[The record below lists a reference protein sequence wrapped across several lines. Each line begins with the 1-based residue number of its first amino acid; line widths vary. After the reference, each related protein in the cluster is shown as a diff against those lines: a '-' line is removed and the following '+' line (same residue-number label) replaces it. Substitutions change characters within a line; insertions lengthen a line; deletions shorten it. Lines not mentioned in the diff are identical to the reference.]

1 MTAVRGRPRRGSVPQ
16 SWPGSPE
23 PLGVTWDG
31 SGVNV
36 AIWSQSATAME
47 LCLFDADD
55 VETRVPLQ
63 ERTGPIWHGYVPG
76 ISPGQRYGLRA
87 DGPWSPEQGDRHN
100 PAKLL
105 VDPYARTVEGE
116 LRLDPAVFA
125 HTTRDPDV
133 RVSVQRFDARDDRD
147 SAPFVPRCV
156 VTSNAFP
163 WGDDRL
169 PRVPWSETVL
179 YEMHVKGFTASH
191 PGVPPEL
198 RGTYAGLAHPAAI
211 EHLTRLGVTSV
222 ELLPIQ
228 AFVSET
234 HLLSRGLTNFWG
246 YNTVGF
252 FAPHADYAAG
262 GHPVPEFKAMV
273 RALHAAG
280 IEVILDVVYNHTAE
294 GGEDG
299 PTLSLRGLDNA
310 AYYRLAADRR
320 YYRDSTGCGNT
331 LDLASAPTLQLVLD
345 SLRYWASEMHV
356 DGFRFDLASSLT
368 RGSAFLE
375 AVGQD
380 PVLRGLKLI
389 AEPWDLE
396 SYDVGGFPWPWAE
409 WNGRYR
415 DAVRDAWHGRAPDLA
430 ELATRLSGS
439 SDLYANRS
447 PQASI
452 NLITVHDGFP
462 LADLVSYDR
471 KHNEANGEDNRDGTD
486 DNRSRNGG
494 VEGPTDDAD
503 VTEARRRLRRAHLAT
518 LLLSAGVPLLLAGD
532 ELGRTQQGNNN
543 AYCQDN
549 ELSWLSWPYD
559 RRDPAGSDPMLPTL
573 VRGLVDLRR
582 RSPVLCRTTFFRGG
596 ESAPGRLADI
606 SWFRPDGREMTSPD
620 WRGART
626 LLAHLSGQDLLAR
639 SPRGQRLVDDSYLL
653 VLHIGSEDVD
663 IVLPGLPWARLYLP
677 LLDTAAEDLGG
688 FPGET
693 GVAASAGTQ
702 LRAQARSLQLLRVV
716 G

>member
-1 MTAVRGRPRRGSVPQ
+1 VRHT
-16 SWPGSPE
+16 WPGLPE

-36 AIWSQSATAME
+36 AVWSNSATAVE
-47 LCLFDADD
+47 FCLFDGEDN
-55 VETRVPLQ
+55 ETPVPLI

-76 ISPGQRYGLRA
+76 VSPGQRYGLRA
-87 DGPWSPEQGDRHN
+87 DGPWDPAAGHRYN

-105 VDPYARTVEGE
+105 MDPYARTIEGD
-116 LRLDPAVFA
+116 LVLDPSVFA
-125 HTTRDPDV
+125 YRGDPVGTRRSDV
-133 RVSVQRFDARDDRD
+133 D
-147 SAPFVPRCV
+147 SAAFVPRCV
-156 VTSNAFP
+156 VVGDAFP

-169 PRVPWSETVL
+169 PRVPWSETVI
-179 YEMHVKGFTASH
+179 YEMHVKGFTAQH

-211 EHLTRLGVTSV
+211 EHLTRLGVTTV
-222 ELLPIQ
+222 ELLPIH

-234 HLLSRGLTNFWG
+234 HLLERGLTNYWG
-246 YNTVGF
+246 YNTLGF
-252 FAPHADYAAG
+252 FAPHTAYAAS
-262 GHPVPEFKAMV
+262 GHPVPEFKALV

-280 IEVILDVVYNHTAE
+280 IEVVLDVVYNHTAE
-294 GGEDG
+294 GGEGG
-299 PTLSLRGLDNA
+299 PSLSLRGLDNA
-310 AYYRLAADRR
+310 AYYRLSPSDRR

-331 LDLASAPTLQLVLD
+331 LDLASAPALQLVLD
-345 SLRYWASEMHV
+345 SLRYWATEMHV
-356 DGFRFDLASSLT
+356 DGFRFDLATSLT
-368 RGSAFLE
+368 RGTAFLE

-396 SYDVGGFPWPWAE
+396 SYEVGGFPWPWAE

-439 SDLYANRS
+439 SDLYASRS
-447 PQASI
+447 PQASV
-452 NLITVHDGFP
+452 NVITVHDGFP
-462 LADLVSYDR
+462 LADLVSYER
-471 KHNEANGEDNRDGTD
+471 KHNEANGEQNRDGSD

-494 VEGPTDDAD
+494 VEGPTDDAA

-518 LLLSAGVPLLLAGD
+518 LFLSAGVPLLLAGD
-532 ELGRTQQGNNN
+532 ELGRTQLGNNN

-549 ELSWLSWPYD
+549 ELSWLAWPYD

-596 ESAPGRLADI
+596 PSAPGRLADV
-606 SWFRPDGREMTSPD
+606 SWFRPDGQEMRSED
-620 WRGART
+620 WTGAQT
-626 LLAHLSGQDLLAR
+626 LLAHLSGRELTAR
-639 SPRGQRLVDDSYLL
+639 SARGERLVDDSYLL
-653 VLHIGSEDVD
+653 VLHIGGDEVE
-663 IVLPGLPWARLYLP
+663 VTLPGRPWARLYLP

-688 FPGET
+688 FPAET
-693 GVAASAGTQ
+693 GVATRAGTR
-702 LRAQARSLQLLRVV
+702 LRTRARSVQLLRVV